1 MRTKVIIL
9 LLVMCIITPI
19 TVFARDMIYTNWH
32 NLDGPYWIFK
42 PKAISIS
49 SSYIYAFGGD
59 KDTQY
64 KIVPDSCSQ
73 LSGKNDTIKNR
84 QMWISAEYEVTPRF

>member
-9 LLVMCIITPI
+9 LLVMSVIAPI

-32 NLDGPYWIFK
+32 HLDGPYWIFK
-42 PKAISIS
+42 SKVFLING
-49 SSYIYAFGGD
+49 SYIYTFGGD

-73 LSGKNDTIKNR
+73 LSGKNDAIKNR